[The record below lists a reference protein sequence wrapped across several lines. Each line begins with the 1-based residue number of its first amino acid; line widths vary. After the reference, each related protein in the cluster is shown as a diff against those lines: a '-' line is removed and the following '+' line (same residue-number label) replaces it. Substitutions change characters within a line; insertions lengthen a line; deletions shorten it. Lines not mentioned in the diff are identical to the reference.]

1 MILAREWDA
10 GKYEELSAPQTRWGV
25 EVLERLDARG
35 DEAAIDAGC
44 GTGRVTELLL
54 AKLPEGSV
62 LAVDGSRA
70 MVEAARRRFA
80 GEPRVRVERQDL
92 LSLEVEERVDLV
104 FSTATFHWIADHD
117 RLFEKLA
124 GALKP
129 GGRLIAQCGGEGN
142 ISRATRATIETMQE
156 ERFRDYFVG
165 WEDDKYYADAR
176 TTARRLEAAGFEE
189 VETWLHDE
197 VAAFDSVD
205 ELARFLGTVV
215 LGGHLEKLP
224 EAERGLFAARV
235 AQKVTVLDGR
245 PALDYVRL
253 NIMVRRSALFYE
265 EEGTNIT
272 SPAAD
277 PPGVADTEEGA

>member
-1 MILAREWDA
+1 VILAREWDA
-10 GKYEELSAPQTRWGV
+10 GEYERLSSPQTRWGV
-25 EVLERLDARG
+25 EVLGRVDVRG

-62 LAVDGSRA
+62 LAIDGSRA

-92 LSLEVEERVDLV
+92 LSLEVEELVDLI

-117 RLFEKLA
+117 RLFENLA
-124 GALKP
+124 RAVKP
-129 GGRLIAQCGGEGN
+129 GGRLVAQCGGEGN
-142 ISRATRATIETMQE
+142 ISRATKATKETMQE
-156 ERFRDYFVG
+156 ERFSDYFVG
-165 WEDDKYYADAR
+165 WRDDKYYADAR

-197 VAAFDSVD
+197 VAAFDTVD
-205 ELARFLGTVV
+205 ELARFLRTVV

-224 EAERGLFAARV
+224 REDRGAFAAAV
-235 AQKVTVLDGR
+235 AEKVTAVDGT

-253 NIMVRRSALFYE
+253 NILARRSALSCG

-272 SPAAD
+272 NPTAE
-277 PPGVADTEEGA
+277 PPEVAETEERS

>member
-1 MILAREWDA
+1 M
-10 GKYEELSAPQTRWGV
+10 
-25 EVLERLDARG
+25 EVLERLGARG
-35 DEAAIDAGC
+35 DEAALDAGC
-44 GTGRVTELLL
+44 GTGRVTDLLL

-92 LSLEVEERVDLV
+92 LSLEVEEPVDV
-104 FSTATFHWIADHD
+104 IFSTATFHWIADHD
-117 RLFEKLA
+117 LLFGNLA
-124 GALKP
+124 RALKP
-129 GGRLIAQCGGEGN
+129 GGRLVAQCGGEGN
-142 ISRATRATIETMQE
+142 IYRATRVTIETMQE

-197 VAAFDSVD
+197 VAAFDSVG

-215 LGGHLEKLP
+215 LGGHLERLP
-224 EAERGLFAARV
+224 EEERGPFAAAV
-235 AQKVTVLDGR
+235 AEKVTAVDGR

-253 NIMVRRSALFYE
+253 NIMARRSALSYE

-277 PPGVADTEEGA
+277 PPGVAETEEGA